1 MSWVGWAVTGS
12 AIAMVALITAGLAIA
27 VVRGI
32 LLKRRVSATSRT
44 VSPLVEGISVG
55 LSDIERGVA
64 RAEAGAAVLS
74 RDIEDLRVS
83 VAELQVIG
91 HHAAVAFG
99 HIRGPLGWVAGVR
112 SLIKYRGR

>member
-12 AIAMVALITAGLAIA
+12 AIAMVALITAGLVIA

-44 VSPLVEGISVG
+44 VSPLVEGISAG

-64 RAEAGAAVLS
+64 RAEAGAAALS

-91 HHAAVAFG
+91 HHAALAFG